1 MQNLPSIL
9 KQLRVPSVRTYRPS
23 LAELLALLRAQG
35 GDCAALYAA
44 ADDLRRQTVGDDVHV
59 RGIVEFSNYCANDC
73 GYCGIRRGSN
83 VTRYRMTPEEIVA
96 QAAQARAWGCNTV
109 VLQSGEDPWFTA
121 EKLCD
126 IVRAIRQSG
135 MPAITLSVGVRPLEE
150 LRQFAAAGCDRYL
163 LRFETSNRRLF
174 HRIHPDETFARRRQC
189 LVNLR
194 AAGIQVGSG
203 FMIGLPDT
211 PLATLARDI
220 LFATQL
226 DLDMIGCGPFLAHP
240 DTPLGGKPL
249 IEDREIYFKTMAV
262 LRLLNPWAHIPAT
275 TAFDALAPDGRNR
288 VLQAGANVFMPNVT
302 PGKYR
307 RLYQLYPN
315 KPCVDED
322 GAACAFCVRGRIAGL
337 NRRIA
342 AGPGHSLR
350 FTALKAAYLGG

>member
-1 MQNLPSIL
+1 MPPIRPISPISPIL
-9 KQLRVPSVRTYRPS
+9 SH
-23 LAELLALLRAQG
+23 LRAQG
-35 GDCAALYAA
+35 DACAALYAA
-44 ADDLRRQTVGDDVHV
+44 ADDLRRCTVGDDVHV
-59 RGIVEFSNYCANDC
+59 RGIIEFSNYCTNDC
-73 GYCGIRRGSN
+73 GYCGIRRSSQ
-83 VTRYRMTPEEIVA
+83 VTRYRMAPEEIVA
-96 QAAQARAWGCNTV
+96 QAAQARKWGCNTV

-121 EKLCD
+121 ERLCG
-126 IVRAIRQSG
+126 IVRAIRAAG
-135 MPAITLSVGVRPLEE
+135 MPAITLSVGVRPLED

-174 HRIHPDETFARRRQC
+174 HAIHPDASFARRIQC
-189 LVNLR
+189 LADLR
-194 AAGIQVGSG
+194 TAGIQVGSG

-226 DLDMIGCGPFLAHP
+226 KLDMIGCGPFLSHP
-240 DTPLGGKPL
+240 DTPLGSKPL
-249 IEDREIYFKTMAV
+249 LKDREIYFKTMAI
-262 LRLLNPWAHIPAT
+262 LRLLNPQAHIPAT

-288 VLQAGANVFMPNVT
+288 VLQVGANVFMPNVT

-337 NRRIA
+337 GRRIA
-342 AGPGHSLR
+342 EGPGHALR
-350 FTALKAAYLGG
+350 RNKTDG

>member
-1 MQNLPSIL
+1 MQSPLPILAHLRDRLPS
-9 KQLRVPSVRTYRPS
+9 V
-23 LAELLALLRAQG
+23 AEVLALLRAQG
-35 GDCAALYAA
+35 DDCAALYAV
-44 ADDLRRQTVGDDVHV
+44 ADDLRRRTVGDDVHV
-59 RGIVEFSNYCANDC
+59 RGIIEFSNYCANAG
-73 GYCGIRRGSN
+73 GYCGIRRSSA
-83 VTRYRMTPEEIVA
+83 VARYRMTPEEIVA
-96 QAAQARAWGCNTV
+96 QASQARSWGCNTV
-109 VLQSGEDPWFTA
+109 VLQSGVDPWFTA
-121 EKLCD
+121 ERLCD
-126 IVRAIRQSG
+126 IVRAVRQAG
-135 MPAITLSVGVRPLEE
+135 VPAVTLSVGVRPLAE

-174 HRIHPDETFARRRQC
+174 QRIHPDETFAQRQQC

-220 LFATQL
+220 LFATRL
-226 DLDMIGCGPFLAHP
+226 DLDMIGCGPFLSHP

-249 IEDREIYFKTMAV
+249 LADREIYFKTMAL
-262 LRLLNPWAHIPAT
+262 LRLLNPQAHIPAT

-288 VLQAGANVFMPNVT
+288 VLQVGANVFMPNVT

-322 GAACAFCVRGRIAGL
+322 GAACASCVRGRIAGL
-337 NRRIA
+337 GRRIA
-342 AGPGHSLR
+342 EGPGHSLR
-350 FTALKAAYLGG
+350 RKLN